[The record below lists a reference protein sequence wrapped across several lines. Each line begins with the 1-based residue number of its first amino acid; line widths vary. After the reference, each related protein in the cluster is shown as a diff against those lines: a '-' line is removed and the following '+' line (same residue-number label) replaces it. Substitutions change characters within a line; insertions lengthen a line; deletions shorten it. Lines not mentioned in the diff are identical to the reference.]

1 MYTASSLSFSSGLV
15 RGVHARERDA
25 RKNRL
30 LIVYTAC
37 VNNAVGLSLNKKVGQ
52 RALKNSIY
60 PYLEN
65 WEPGA
70 WTEKQRQRKM
80 LKN

>member
-1 MYTASSLSFSSGLV
+1 MYTANSLSFSSGLV

-60 PYLEN
+60 PYLAN
-65 WEPGA
+65 
-70 WTEKQRQRKM
+70 
-80 LKN
+80 